1 MILWFVGDDTLGF
14 KIRHLDRP
22 ETKRGILSTVC
33 SLFDP
38 LGFAAPVA
46 LAARSLV
53 QDLWKANVGWDEP
66 LGEEFLSRWR
76 SWKTQLPS
84 LSQLRIPRSYFL
96 RDGDPQDRKLQLH
109 VFSDA
114 SEVGYGASS
123 YLRAE
128 YPDGQVHCTFIK
140 GKARNAPVKFVS
152 IPRLELQPAILAT
165 RMCKMLRDELDLNID
180 RTLLWTNS

>member
-1 MILWFVGDDTLGF
+1 MLKSVPSDKLSNQNLNLDLEDPPVERVLEILWFVGDDTLGF

-66 LGEEFLSRWR
+66 LGEEFLSKWR
-76 SWKTQLPS
+76 TWKTQLPS
-84 LSQLRIPRSYFL
+84 LSQLRIPRSYIL
-96 RDGDPQDRKLQLH
+96 QDGDPQDCKLQLH
-109 VFSDA
+109 VFLDA
-114 SEVGYGASS
+114 SEAGYGASS

-128 YPDGQVHCTFIK
+128 YPDG
-140 GKARNAPVKFVS
+140 RVS
-152 IPRLELQPAILAT
+152 LYLHHGEG
-165 RMCKMLRDELDLNID
+165 
-180 RTLLWTNS
+180 